1 MVQCPRAL
9 DMLLLFLLSSTSGL
23 REASAGRASWQ
34 RVESCGEARET
45 IMVYGLCLGLLA
57 HGSRVMLEVMM
68 MLLSVV
74 WFSSRSSLLCLGAVE
89 QQGSRGG

>member
-68 MLLSVV
+68 
-74 WFSSRSSLLCLGAVE
+74 LLCCVVLFTE
-89 QQGSRGG
+89 